1 MRAPK
6 TAVSGQMREIEIIT
20 QILGIIA
27 LSCSFIIYQQK
38 TRKRLLSFKMLQDV
52 SWCLHYLLLGAYS
65 ASATS
70 AICTTRS
77 IVYFNNDKK
86 FFKSRIW
93 LFLYVGLYV
102 ASAILTWQSI
112 FSIFPATSSI
122 ISTFGFWLKNPKHTK
137 ILAIFASTCSL
148 IYNITVAHSPSVYIA
163 VAFSI
168 ISAIISIVRT
178 TVSEKKLKNTK

>member
-1 MRAPK
+1 MA
-6 TAVSGQMREIEIIT
+6 ACGQRRDMEIIT
-20 QILGIIA
+20 QIFGVVA

-38 TRKRLLSFKMLQDV
+38 TRKRILSFKLLQDV
-52 SWCLHYLLLGAYS
+52 CWCLHYLLLGAFS
-65 ASATS
+65 AAATS

-86 FFKSRIW
+86 FFASKIW
-93 LFLYVGLYV
+93 LFLYVGLYA

-137 ILAIFASTCSL
+137 IFAIFASTCSL

-168 ISAIISIVRT
+168 TSAIISIVRT

>member
-1 MRAPK
+1 M
-6 TAVSGQMREIEIIT
+6 EIIT
-20 QILGIIA
+20 QIFGIIA

-38 TRKRLLSFKMLQDV
+38 TRKRILSFKLLQDV
-52 SWCLHYLLLGAYS
+52 CWCLHYFLLGAYS
-65 ASATS
+65 ASVTS

-77 IVYFNNDKK
+77 LVYFNNDKK
-86 FFKSRIW
+86 FFASKIW
-93 LFLYVGLYV
+93 LFLYVGLY
-102 ASAILTWQSI
+102 ATSAILTWQSV

-137 ILAIFASTCSL
+137 IFAIFASTCSL

-168 ISAIISIVRT
+168 TSAIISIVRT
-178 TVSEKKLKNTK
+178 VAFERRLQNKE